1 MFLLS
6 FFVATLHGMWGLG
19 THCTPAEEVQGP
31 DHWASREVSPKA
43 SRNCDG
49 RSEGERRCKEK
60 EDSARDGGRH
70 PARRGNLESP

>member
-6 FFVATLHGMWGLG
+6 FFVATLRGMWGLG

-31 DHWASREVSPKA
+31 DQWARREVSPKA

-49 RSEGERRCKEK
+49 RSEGEDVAKRRKT
-60 EDSARDGGRH
+60 H
-70 PARRGNLESP
+70 PEMEGDI